1 MRVTKDQAIISNLV
15 TAVRVLFVSGDPIAI
30 YTLVGAASL
39 ASFDLT
45 TDLGATL
52 FCSYGRFHGGVGLVL
67 DQFPVFRRNDE
78 SRYGEFLTKRLV
90 LECYDRLS
98 CRQCR

>member
-1 MRVTKDQAIISNLV
+1 MAS
-15 TAVRVLFVSGDPIAI
+15 VRIRA
-30 YTLVGAASL
+30 
-39 ASFDLT
+39 
-45 TDLGATL
+45 DLGAAVSRL
-52 FCSYGRFHGGVGLVL
+52 YARSLDGVAFVL
-67 DQFPVFRRNDE
+67 DQFPVLRRNDE